1 VRWVLVLLACLPGI
15 AYAHL
20 DTTGLGP
27 VYDGVSHLLLSPDD
41 LIPVLAM
48 AALAGLN
55 GPAAGRRTLFALTLA
70 WLAGGLAGWA
80 VGHPIIPG
88 AATIAS
94 FLALGGLVALDRRLS
109 PTIVTAIA
117 VALGLLHGWL
127 NGAGI
132 AGTSREALALAG
144 IGASVFVIV
153 ALVAAGILVTA
164 QGWRRIAVRVLGSW
178 VAAVGLLMLGWMLRS
193 VG

>member
-1 VRWVLVLLACLPGI
+1 VLALLVCLPGI

-55 GPAAGRRTLFALTLA
+55 GPAAGRHTLFALTLA

-80 VGHPIIPG
+80 LGRPIIPG
-88 AATIAS
+88 AATILS

-144 IGASVFVIV
+144 ISASVFVIV

>member
-1 VRWVLVLLACLPGI
+1 VLVLLACLPGI

-70 WLAGGLAGWA
+70 WLTGGLAGWA

-144 IGASVFVIV
+144 ISASVFVIV